1 MEIPLFISHKNGRI
15 SMGKQINFYL
25 DEQTQSQFVDYL
37 TECGFVLLNADAD
50 EVEPDSESFFSAY
63 LYKNSYGG
71 LIRTQNAMKQIDSIK
86 SPVIQFNKTIIKMDQ
101 QTILR
106 GRLWVEDKYY
116 AENRSIVQKGNE
128 LVKDY
133 QKLVRWI
140 RKNVPYRKIP
150 KGNSE
155 VMEYASESLDELYN
169 NGFSFTL

>member
-1 MEIPLFISHKNGRI
+1 
-15 SMGKQINFYL
+15 MGKQINFYL
-25 DEQTQSQFVDYL
+25 DEQIQSQFVDYL
-37 TECGFVLLNADAD
+37 TQCGFVLLNIDAD
-50 EVEPDSESFFSAY
+50 EVEADSNSIFSVY
-63 LYKNSYGG
+63 LYKNNYGA
-71 LIRTQNAMKQIDSIK
+71 LICTQNAMKQINSIR
-86 SPVIQFNKTIIKMDQ
+86 SPVIQFKKIIIKMDQ

-106 GRLWVEDKYY
+106 GRLWMEDKYY
-116 AENRSIVQKGNE
+116 ADNGTIIQKDIA

-169 NGFSFTL
+169 NVFSFTL